1 MYKGIL
7 NNWLS
12 IVGVQE
18 VEKRDVAKYGIIS
31 ISKKVKKDVLKING
45 LVEKPNKNKT
55 QIRYGILGIYVLKPN
70 IFKSIKMTKKDKS
83 GEIQMTNAL
92 KILLKIKKNIYS
104 CNFIGTCYDLVNKLG
119 LVKAII
125 DLSL

>member
-1 MYKGIL
+1 MYKSIL

-45 LVEKPNKNKT
+45 KKPNINKAPS
-55 QIRYGILGIYVLKPN
+55 RYGILGRYVLKPN
-70 IFKSIKMTKKDKS
+70 IFKSIKMNKKDKS
-83 GEIQMTNAL
+83 GEIQIINAL
-92 KILLKIKKNIYS
+92 KIKKKYLCMQFYRHLLWFMK
-104 CNFIGTCYDLVNKLG
+104 
-119 LVKAII
+119 
-125 DLSL
+125 